1 MDKYTQLE
9 KRILDLEKQIQS
21 LNQSSTISY
30 QVENAFKG
38 RGFLTNSSF
47 VTGYGTCNVG
57 GEYTL
62 VIPGA
67 TSQSIVMVT
76 PVTSSTGTLLESTIR
91 ASVSTPG
98 QYEIYVQ
105 GTATDAFSYIVFL
118 SSNHYTD
125 L

>member
-1 MDKYTQLE
+1 MDNTQLQ
-9 KRILDLEKQIQS
+9 KRIEVLEKQIAT

-38 RGFLTNSSF
+38 RGFLTNSFF
-47 VTGYGTCNVG
+47 VVGYGTCGVT
-57 GEYTL
+57 GEYVL

-76 PVTSSTGTLLESTIR
+76 PVTSSTGTLLEATVRESIT
-91 ASVSTPG
+91 SPG

-105 GTATDAFSYIVFL
+105 GTATDTFSYVVFL
-118 SSNHYTD
+118 VNKHYTD